1 MDSGRVAKFED
12 DMVQALEDAEAFINE
27 ADKLPVEPRMDLLGS
42 LRWLAQRLRS
52 LVIDLEAVRC

>member
-12 DMVQALEDAEAFINE
+12 DMVQALKDAEAFIDE
-27 ADKLPVEPRMDLLGS
+27 ADKLPVEPRMELFES

-52 LVIDLEAVRC
+52 LVIDLEAVPC